1 MAGPFQSYAPPGVYT
16 RTLLDPAV
24 AALIGN
30 LRIPAVIGTGEER
43 LRVDDYQLVRGSSN
57 LVDLRA
63 VNEDVSDQLDG
74 TGNRFV
80 TKFKP
85 IVTGQNAG
93 QPTTNV
99 NDVEVFING
108 KKTPVLQVRGDVG
121 LVTMQ
126 SIPFEDDII
135 TISYYYILKDTKVE
149 GEEVSDQFSRNTGG
163 TGISYLGSPIPGASE
178 PTPDPH
184 VHTVIL
190 DIAGNG
196 TTSAGP
202 DGHWHEVDG
211 NAVGFP
217 VDPET
222 ELPIREYHT
231 HSVVSR
237 AFANNKTFYTA
248 HAPIVDG
255 SNGGRTTTNPVDV
268 QVFLTPAGGSP
279 AAVRVVDVDGSEG
292 AITLRDAP
300 SATDTVTVDYYYNSY
315 ANTCDDLPYPDPN
328 EVIRCGLAPGRLDY
342 EEGVDFT
349 IVGNQICWGNAA
361 TIRSGL
367 HTPGFEFFD
376 DTQIQT
382 TLVDER
388 IWREDV
394 SAQIKPGNNIF
405 TVRFQPVVNGDGRGT
420 ITEDPQSVVVTVNGV
435 GVPAVRIDGREGKIY
450 LNVVPVPG
458 DEVLVTYYRNT
469 IADDV
474 YELEVTDAGGAGSG
488 RYTVTSMDMGSIG
501 RCDVVPGTG
510 PTAHDGFDVPL
521 FLAAGGEVFFRTGP
535 VAGKGFAVDE
545 YVRVT
550 FTYGERFVVE
560 SFEDSLLTIP
570 KAGGSG
576 TGLVNTGR
584 TNSTYIDSVTGL
596 QFTVNTI
603 GDPVVPATGGIQ
615 PGAQFVMRCVA
626 SGEFV
631 TGTRFNRQIPGIVF
645 TVANT
650 EDINERIGDSPGDKG
665 VISTFKREG
674 EEPAVSDFY
683 YISYWYDKHDY
694 SCKVFTQFNDI
705 VAEYGELKPKNHLTT
720 AAFLMFLNGAV
731 ALLMCQVKRQ
741 PGLGV
746 ASTSAFLEAF
756 EELKKPQEF
765 GIKPAVITPLTT
777 DDTVLNAL
785 MLHNDQ
791 MSSMR
796 FRSERMTIFG
806 TPVGTEPNEAA
817 EKALSYHNARMTMVY
832 PDGGVIGL
840 LDEEGTEIEHVVG
853 GEFLAAALVGLN
865 VSPAYDVAT
874 PMTRKTIAG
883 FKRLFRRMDETT
895 MDMVAN
901 SGVTVIEDTNPVLRV
916 RHCLTTD
923 MTSALTRELSIL
935 TIRDYVQQAMR
946 FALEQYIGQKYL
958 SKLNNDIA
966 ITANA
971 IMQQLVQREIIVAAT
986 SATVQTDRADPT
998 MALVEISYAPVF
1010 PLNYIKVT
1018 FNLRGRLS

>member
-24 AALIGN
+24 VALIGN

-43 LRVDDYQLVRGSSN
+43 LRVDDWQLVRGSSN

-63 VNEDVSDQLDG
+63 LNEDVSSQLDG
-74 TGNRFV
+74 TNNRFV
-80 TKFKP
+80 TKHRP

-93 QPTTNV
+93 ETTTNV
-99 NDVEVFING
+99 NDVEVFVNG
-108 KKTPVLQVRGDVG
+108 KKTPVLQVRGESG
-121 LVTMQ
+121 LVIMQ
-126 SIPFEDDII
+126 SIPFEDDIV
-135 TISYYYILKDTKVE
+135 TINYYYILKDAREE
-149 GEEVSDQFSRNTGG
+149 GEDVSDQFSRNTGG

-178 PTPDPH
+178 PTPDAH
-184 VHTVIL
+184 THTVIL
-190 DIAGNG
+190 DVSGNG
-196 TTSAGP
+196 TTSVGP
-202 DGHWHEVDG
+202 DGHWHEVVN
-211 NAVGFP
+211 NAVGLP
-217 VDPET
+217 IDPET
-222 ELPIREYHT
+222 ELPIQEH
-231 HSVVSR
+231 HIHDIVSR
-237 AFANNKTFYTA
+237 SFANNRTLYTA

-268 QVFLTPAGGSP
+268 QVFVNGD
-279 AAVRVVDVDGSEG
+279 AVRVVDVDGAEG
-292 AITLRDAP
+292 AVTLRDAP
-300 SATDTVTVDYYYNSY
+300 SATDTVTVNYYHNTF
-315 ANTCDDLPYPDPN
+315 ANTCDDLPFPDPN
-328 EVIRCGLAPGRLDY
+328 EVIRCGIAPGRLDY

-405 TVRFQPVVNGDGRGT
+405 TAKYTPIVNGDGRGT
-420 ITEDPQSVVVTVNGV
+420 ITEDPQKVIVTVNGV
-435 GVPAVRIDGREGKIY
+435 AVPAVRIDGREGKIY
-450 LNVVPVPG
+450 LNIVPVPG
-458 DEVLVTYYRNT
+458 DEVLVTYWRNT

-474 YELEVTDAGGAGSG
+474 YELEVTQAGGAGSG
-488 RYTVTSMDMGSIG
+488 KYTVTSMDLGSVG
-501 RCDVVPGTG
+501 RCDVVP
-510 PTAHDGFDVPL
+510 ASFSGFDVPL

-535 VAGKGFAVDE
+535 IAGKGFAVDE
-545 YVRVT
+545 YVRIT
-550 FTYGERFVVE
+550 FTYGEKFVVE
-560 SFEDSLLTIP
+560 SFEDEFLTIP
-570 KAGGSG
+570 KTGGSG
-576 TGLVNTGR
+576 TGLTNTGR

-596 QFTVNTI
+596 QFTINTI
-603 GDPVVPATGGIQ
+603 GDPVVPATGGIK
-615 PGAQFVMRCVA
+615 PGASFVMRCVA
-626 SGEFV
+626 QGEF
-631 TGTRFNRQIPGIVF
+631 TAGTRFNRQIPGIVF
-645 TVANT
+645 TVSNT
-650 EDINERIGDSPGDKG
+650 EDINERIGSSPGDKAT
-665 VISTFKREG
+665 ISTFKREG
-674 EEPAVSDFY
+674 NEPAVSDFY
-683 YISYWYDKHDY
+683 YISYWYDKQDY
-694 SCKVFTQFNDI
+694 SCKLFTQFNDV

-741 PGLGV
+741 PGLGIA
-746 ASTSAFLEAF
+746 ASSSFLEAF

-785 MLHNDQ
+785 MLHNDI

-806 TPVGTEPNEAA
+806 VPVGTEPNEAA
-817 EKALSYHNARMTMVY
+817 EKALSYKNERMTMVY
-832 PDGGVIGL
+832 PDGAVIGL

-853 GEFLAAALVGLN
+853 GEYLAAALVGLN

-874 PMTRKTIAG
+874 PMTRKTLAG
-883 FKRLFRRMDETT
+883 FKRLFRKMDETT
-895 MDMVAN
+895 MDIVAN
-901 SGVTVIEDTNPVLRV
+901 SGVTIIEDTNPVLRV
-916 RHCLTTD
+916 RHCLTTN

-958 SKLNNDIA
+958 AKLNNDIA
-966 ITANA
+966 ITANSV
-971 IMQQLVQREIIVAAT
+971 MQQLIQREIIVAAT
-986 SATVQTDRADPT
+986 DASVQTDAADPT
-998 MALVEISYAPVF
+998 MALVEISYSPVF
-1010 PLNYIKVT
+1010 PLNYIQVT
-1018 FNLRGRLS
+1018 FKLRGRLS